1 MRRPTTLADI
11 SVANLT
17 IGRLDP
23 VRFVE
28 EAAAAG
34 FGRVGLLL
42 ASATP
47 QPLEH
52 EIVGRPEVIR
62 SVRAALARTGT
73 AVFDVE
79 AFILSSRASVE
90 TYRPV
95 LAAGAELGATHV
107 SAIGAPV
114 SEGPGLS
121 SGQRVDLLGQLCDE
135 AAAVGLHV
143 GVEFMLYRDIRT
155 AAEALAAVESTGRRN
170 LGLILD
176 ALHIA
181 RAGTSISE
189 LARIPP
195 ERIAYAQLCDAAAT
209 SPPLDA
215 LPTEART
222 DRLHPGDGV
231 LPLSEFV
238 AMLPDGTPLAIETPV
253 AAEAGWT
260 TQARLHEA
268 ARRTLAFMQPNRLPS
283 TDGKEPTQ

>member
-1 MRRPTTLADI
+1 MRAPPGLSAI

-17 IGRLDP
+17 IGRIDP
-23 VRFVE
+23 ARFVE

-47 QPLEH
+47 NPLEH
-52 EIVGRPEVIR
+52 PIVGRPEVMR
-62 SVRAALARTGT
+62 ATRAALQRTGT
-73 AVFDVE
+73 TVFDVE
-79 AFILSSRASVE
+79 AFILSPHAGIE
-90 TYRPV
+90 AYHPI
-95 LAAGAELGATHV
+95 LAAGAELGATHI

-114 SEGPGLS
+114 ADEPALS
-121 SGQRVDLLGQLCDE
+121 PAQRIDLLGRLCD
-135 AAAVGLHV
+135 AAAGFGLHV

-155 AAEALAAVESTGRRN
+155 ATEALALVEATGRPN

-181 RAGTSISE
+181 RAGTTVAE
-189 LARIPP
+189 LARLPAG
-195 ERIAYAQLCDAAAT
+195 RIAYAQLCDAHAA
-209 SPPLDA
+209 SPLLAA

-222 DRLHPGDGV
+222 NRLHPGDGV
-231 LPLSEFV
+231 LPLSEFL

-268 ARRTLAFMQPNRLPS
+268 ARRTLAFLQ
-283 TDGKEPTQ
+283 TQRSSAP